1 MVITITVA
9 LPMTAVA
16 AAVMLVV
23 TMKTTRT
30 YQSFILIT
38 VLNCLLSKKRKLLK
52 SFTIRCLIL
61 QG

>member
-16 AAVMLVV
+16 AAVMLAV
-23 TMKTTRT
+23 TTKTTRT

-38 VLNCLLSKKRKLLK
+38 VLNCLLSKKGN
-52 SFTIRCLIL
+52 F
-61 QG
+61 